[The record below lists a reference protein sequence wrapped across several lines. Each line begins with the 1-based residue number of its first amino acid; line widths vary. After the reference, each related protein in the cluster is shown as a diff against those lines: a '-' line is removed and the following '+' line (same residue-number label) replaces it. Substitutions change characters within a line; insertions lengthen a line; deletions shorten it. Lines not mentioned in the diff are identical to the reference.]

1 MRRPRPGQCAARTWL
16 ARVGAWGP
24 GTPARVGAT
33 AKLREA
39 GSLGNCKE
47 SKKGVPGQAGGT
59 PRALPFVPLT
69 QDLLALFD
77 RRGTGDSPFKVTALA
92 SDLSSTGL
100 ARSWAWIPELG
111 FWSLL
116 AQNLPGCGHLEQV
129 WPALWAWPP
138 SKGNGAAGVGAGPVE
153 AGGPWP
159 PFLKK
164 DYTTEKPGA
173 LSPCSHMSEVQVPL
187 YRMYTLS
194 SLLTSTLFHLEVSVS
209 VCI

>member
-1 MRRPRPGQCAARTWL
+1 M

-92 SDLSSTGL
+92 SEQHRTGL
-100 ARSWAWIPELG
+100 FLGLDPRAGVLVPAGPELARL
-111 FWSLL
+111 WSPGTGVACPAGL
-116 AQNLPGCGHLEQV
+116 ASFQGERGRGGGGRPCRGW
-129 WPALWAWPP
+129 WPLA
-138 SKGNGAAGVGAGPVE
+138 
-153 AGGPWP
+153 
-159 PFLKK
+159 
-164 DYTTEKPGA
+164 T
-173 LSPCSHMSEVQVPL
+173 
-187 YRMYTLS
+187 
-194 SLLTSTLFHLEVSVS
+194 
-209 VCI
+209 